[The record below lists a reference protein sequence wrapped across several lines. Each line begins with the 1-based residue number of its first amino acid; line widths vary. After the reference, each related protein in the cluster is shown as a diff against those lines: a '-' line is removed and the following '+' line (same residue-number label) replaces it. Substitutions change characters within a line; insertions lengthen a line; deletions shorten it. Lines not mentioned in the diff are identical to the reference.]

1 MMAADSAMDHD
12 DDLEENQAFYD
23 AVEALE
29 DEQAVIDRM
38 LKHEL
43 GKRENKPMQPPYF
56 QLI

>member
-1 MMAADSAMDHD
+1 MSRQ
-12 DDLEENQAFYD
+12 LLIER
-23 AVEALE
+23 L
-29 DEQAVIDRM
+29 